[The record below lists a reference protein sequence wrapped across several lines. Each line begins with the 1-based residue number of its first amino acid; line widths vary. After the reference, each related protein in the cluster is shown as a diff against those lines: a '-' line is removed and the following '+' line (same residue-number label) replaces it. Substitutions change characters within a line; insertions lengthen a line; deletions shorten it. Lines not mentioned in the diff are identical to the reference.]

1 MVRRR
6 AYTAPLAFQPSR
18 LRYGRVANYRST
30 GRLNYSVFKERE
42 VGYFALR
49 QMPLGKL
56 SLHLRAIEK
65 GQIVTRKRK

>member
-1 MVRRR
+1 
-6 AYTAPLAFQPSR
+6 
-18 LRYGRVANYRST
+18 
-30 GRLNYSVFKERE
+30 LNYSVFKERE